1 MANQEDIR
9 RIYQILKQQGD
20 DIAEIKQVLRGNSE
34 FEQDGYMQ
42 RIASNE
48 TSIKD
53 NHEAISDV
61 QKRID
66 HIYNRVI
73 GIGIGIAA
81 VISVLLWLVETY
93 FKAGG

>member
-53 NHEAISDV
+53 NHEAISNV

-81 VISVLLWLVETY
+81 VISVLLWLIETY